1 LAEQG
6 RQFDSGMDYNYYTT
20 DLDEAY
26 RQAELAEKIRQ
37 YDLGYG
43 LDRDEFNFKLR
54 QYEDALAAAAAAQ
67 AAAGGSGGG
76 SQNKEAASDVKHY
89 TFDPDNQP
97 AAFKKDPDLIY
108 PKVPNANPLL
118 VTRDPETGMPITSRG
133 LTKSAWDDMQG
144 QMAQTYANSIQA
156 YNQNPIAAGLVANAK
171 SGAFRNGINNDES
184 KLTEEQ
190 KAARAR
196 NKQLAAQRAEEKKK
210 KQDEEDLKAALG
222 R

>member
-1 LAEQG
+1 
-6 RQFDSGMDYNYYTT
+6 MDYNYYTT

-54 QYEDALAAAAAAQ
+54 QYEDALAAAAAAAQ

-76 SQNKEAASDVKHY
+76 SQNKEAASDAQHY
-89 TFDPDNQP
+89 TFDPANQP
-97 AAFKKDPDLIY
+97 APFKKDPNLVY
-108 PKVPNANPLL
+108 PKLPNANPLL
-118 VTRDPETGMPITSRG
+118 VTRDPVTGAPIASEG
-133 LTKSAWDDMQG
+133 LTQREWENMKE

-171 SGAFRNGINNDES
+171 SGAFRNGITNDES
-184 KLTEEQ
+184 QLTEEQ
-190 KAARAR
+190 KAARAK
-196 NKQLAAQRAEEKKK
+196 NKLLAAQRAEEKKK
-210 KQDEEDLKAALG
+210 KQDEIDLKAILG